1 MFSSRP
7 GNGALLVLATSMLAA
22 CAGGPDPNTA
32 APSHMFAHFMQV
44 GVIQSAV
51 VSGDVDA
58 TRRPARWLASHPA
71 EQFPPEAEPA
81 LEQMRAEARIILAQD
96 ELTDI
101 ARSLARMGTA
111 CGSCHRAT
119 NGGPHLRIDEAPPL
133 TSTPDQ
139 HMRRHVW
146 AVDRLWEGII
156 GPSDAAWAAGASAL
170 VGAPLTFG
178 VPGGTPEQADQLA
191 RRVHDLATRAAAA
204 SEPKDRADVYGEL
217 LQTCTHCHDAL
228 GLHTE

>member
-7 GNGALLVLATSMLAA
+7 GTGALLLLATSMLAA
-22 CAGGPDPNTA
+22 CAGGPDPDTA

-51 VSGDVDA
+51 VSGDVGA

-71 EQFPPEAEPA
+71 EQFPAAAEPA
-81 LEQMRAEARIILAQD
+81 LEQMRAEARIMLAQD

-111 CGSCHRAT
+111 CGNCHRIT
-119 NGGPHLRIDEAPPL
+119 DGGPHLRIEEAPPL
-133 TSTPDQ
+133 TSAPEG
-139 HMRRHVW
+139 HMNRHVW

-156 GPSDAAWAAGASAL
+156 GPSDAAWAAGSLGAGRRAPHAS
-170 VGAPLTFG
+170 G
-178 VPGGTPEQADQLA
+178 PGP
-191 RRVHDLATRAAAA
+191 RRRTRPTSSPGRSHDLATRRGRV
-204 SEPKDRADVYGEL
+204 RAEGSRR
-217 LQTCTHCHDAL
+217 
-228 GLHTE
+228 GLR

>member
-7 GNGALLVLATSMLAA
+7 GTGALLLLATSMLAA
-22 CAGGPDPNTA
+22 CAGGPDPDTA

-51 VSGDVDA
+51 VSGDVGA

-71 EQFPPEAEPA
+71 EQFPAAAEPA
-81 LEQMRAEARIILAQD
+81 LEQMRAEARIMLAQD

-111 CGSCHRAT
+111 CGNCHRIT
-119 NGGPHLRIDEAPPL
+119 DGGPHLRIEEAPPL
-133 TSTPDQ
+133 TSAPEG
-139 HMRRHVW
+139 HMNRHVW

-156 GPSDAAWAAGASAL
+156 GPSDAAWAAGAAAL

-178 VPGGTPEQADQLA
+178 AGTATSDQADQLA
-191 RRVHDLATRAAAA
+191 RKVHDLATRAGAA
-204 SEPKDRADVYGEL
+204 SEPKDRAAVYGEL
-217 LQTCTHCHDAL
+217 LQTCTLCHEAL
-228 GLHTE
+228 GLHTQ